1 MQDVLIWHWI
11 VEIHFTH
18 DLYFYMKD
26 GYNRVE
32 VKGKEMFNMEAVV
45 KDMNVVEDRT
55 AMETLFSYLDKG
67 LDDME
72 AGRLYTVD
80 DAFQII
86 RDRMKNEL

>member
-1 MQDVLIWHWI
+1 
-11 VEIHFTH
+11 
-18 DLYFYMKD
+18 MKD

-32 VKGKEMFNMEAVV
+32 VKGKEMFYMEAVV

-55 AMETLFSYLDKG
+55 EMETLYSYLDKRN
-67 LDDME
+67 DNME
-72 AGRLYTVD
+72 AERLHTND

>member
-1 MQDVLIWHWI
+1 
-11 VEIHFTH
+11 
-18 DLYFYMKD
+18 MKD

-32 VKGKEMFNMEAVV
+32 VKGKEMFYMEAVV

-67 LDDME
+67 IDDME
-72 AGRLYTVD
+72 GGRLHSVD